1 MGEYGGVVR
10 LPKRPVPDFWQIH
23 GHSWFQFQT
32 GPSGFQDGRV
42 DALVRSAF
50 DIEYT
55 GWRNRAMSGA
65 RITQP
70 GRHVGGWSRA
80 VTARGVAGRS
90 APYAPDGGAT
100 ILCWAWND
108 AAAMGF
114 QNASA
119 RSAVVD
125 THRAV
130 ISRCRASSIWNV
142 TDAARWAFTNWTL
155 QGSGLDLS
163 SGGSTRSISVTTT
176 NNATLTLPA
185 DYDGG
190 TVAIAFLLRPGATGG
205 TVTFSGTAGVTGT
218 FYSGGGGQVGTDHA
232 YTVKRITN
240 LTAANAGQTIILTC
254 TSLDASSPI
263 IFLDSAWVES
273 RTPPPVIVC
282 NLHKSIVAA
291 SYGYTNA
298 FSTTWSASG
307 TRTESQMDADVDLYN
322 SALQAMVA
330 EFDGMVQIADV
341 NEAINP
347 GGVKGVLAKTSDGIH
362 PNEFGAGPIVDA
374 IVAAK
379 DRMIRPAGSFGETLS
394 FNGPAP
400 RSGQVQV
407 PHPLAYPYHTPEI
420 FNPVYTAAAVPGA
433 SGDVWAFPYV
443 ITGARETYMNLALE
457 VTTVGT
463 VGATVR
469 WALYDDV
476 DWVGYPQQQVPQSDT
491 TTAAAFTVPI
501 ASTGVKDS
509 SGLVGG
515 FGFVADPGLY
525 WIVIKIDGLGTSQQ
539 WRLVAGNTMNVPN
552 RIAAGTNP
560 GAYVGLKLTS
570 QGTAALP
577 GTFPAG
583 AIPTVGPAPAIMIK
597 RTK

>member
-10 LPKRPVPDFWQIH
+10 VPKRPTPDFWQIH

-42 DALVRSAF
+42 DALTRAAF

-70 GRHVGGWSRA
+70 GRSVGGWSRA
-80 VTARGVAGRS
+80 VTARGPVARS

-108 AAAMGF
+108 AAAAGL

-119 RSAVVD
+119 RSAIVD

-130 ISRCRASSIWNV
+130 ISRCRASSVWNV
-142 TDAARWAFTNWTL
+142 TDAARWAFTNWTV
-155 QGSGLDLS
+155 QASGLDLS
-163 SGGSTRSISVTTT
+163 SSGTTRSSSITTT
-176 NNATLTLPA
+176 NSATLTLPT

-190 TVAIAFLLRPGATGG
+190 TVAIAFLLRPGTTGG

-240 LTAANAGQTIILTC
+240 LTSANAGQTIILTS
-254 TSLDASSPI
+254 TQIDASGI

-282 NLHKSIVAA
+282 NLHKSIVA
-291 SYGYTNA
+291 SNYGYTNA

-307 TRTESQMDADVDLYN
+307 TRTESAMDADVDTYN
-322 SALQAMVA
+322 AALAAMVA

-362 PNEFGAGPIVDA
+362 PNEFGAGPIVDE
-374 IVAAK
+374 IVKAK
-379 DRMIRPAGSFGETLS
+379 DRMVRPAGSFGETLS

-400 RSGQVQV
+400 RAGMLEF
-407 PHPLAYPYHTPEI
+407 PHPLAYPYHGPH
-420 FNPVYTAAAVPGA
+420 VAGAAYTAAAVPGA
-433 SGDVWAFPYV
+433 SGDVWAFPFW
-443 ITGARETYMNLALE
+443 ITEARSTFMNLSLE

-463 VGATVR
+463 VTSTWR
-469 WALYDDV
+469 WAIYDDI
-476 DWVGYPQQQVPQSDT
+476 DRVGYPQIQVPQSDT
-491 TTAAAFTVPI
+491 TTSAAFSPGI
-501 ASTGVKDS
+501 ASTGMKDS

-525 WIVIKIDGLGTSQQ
+525 WIVVKIDSLGTSQQ
-539 WRLVAGNTMNVPN
+539 IRLVTGQSLWVPN
-552 RIAAGTNP
+552 RVAAGTP
-560 GAYVGLKLTS
+560 VVAAGFKLTG

-577 GTFPAG
+577 SAFPSG
-583 AIPTVGPAPAIMIK
+583 AIPTAGPAPAISLK
-597 RTK
+597 RSK